1 MYVGAQKLYGVL
13 VQEAVDVLWV
23 GYVGVYRCIEKQGES
38 MWMKKNERFGKVGT
52 GSAIERC

>member
-13 VQEAVDVLWV
+13 VHEAVDVLWV

-38 MWMKKNERFGKVGT
+38 MWMKKK
-52 GSAIERC
+52 